1 MKSRQIDNIE
11 ELILDG
17 VDRLLARDGYDEV
30 SVDSLAKE
38 VGLKGRRSIPI
49 SDKAR
54 PHVVTCR
61 SDRS

>member
-11 ELILDG
+11 ELILAG

-38 VGLKGRRSIPI
+38 VGIKRETLY
-49 SDKAR
+49 
-54 PHVVTCR
+54 
-61 SDRS
+61 